1 MRSARGPGGMAGI
14 PGELS
19 LMDKGVKSLRDVSLS
34 SDLHTLNAHC
44 NLIAR
49 IQGLEHLRNLQHL
62 DLSSNQIRRI
72 EGLGSLAKLR
82 TLSLSCNLLTK
93 VEGFRSLHGT
103 RYKISHIDLHSN
115 CVSNINH
122 LVQCTKGLC
131 CLTSL
136 TLERNGKAN
145 PVCHTA
151 GYRETVLQSLPQLTA
166 LDGRN
171 ISGESV
177 DLVEENYS
185 DLRCFEDI
193 LGSLVSSGCPSS
205 QDQNNVPLLLA
216 TPHIDQALAQFRQ
229 RATMPVQGATSSSTE
244 LLSSSE
250 PEKTQLDKLHSE
262 MRIKRIEDQILEI
275 LQKVSDNSRQEAA
288 PSALK
293 AKRDTDPTS
302 ESDNESGKE
311 NSRKVMKGSK
321 IPTYRKTALNTKG
334 HASHLKKKITDREE
348 KKSSLKCPCSS
359 EKDSHFEVVGRKA
372 EILTGR
378 QSNMEKVEECNSNP
392 IEESTYRA
400 LIQELD
406 QEKERRWKAEQ
417 AEKKLLEHVSELQK
431 HAKEEKNIQ
440 SMTMYTTDRLKE
452 LILKERDAKARLQA
466 DVQQLKGETER
477 LTNELNQARNKE
489 AEHQKAMRAL
499 EETLS
504 KMETERLQQ
513 RAVEMKQVQE
523 AELKASANEREVQL
537 LRISVRQQ
545 KEKVKQLHELLVLRE
560 QEQRKELGTRVALNG
575 PEFQDALS
583 KEVAKEEQRHEQHVR
598 ELQEKI
604 NTSNQRYREL
614 EDEFRLALTIETKR
628 FKEVKR
634 DFEKVSANL
643 VEHKQALFELEQREK
658 YMASLI
664 QDLTNLV
671 EEQKAKIAELT
682 KSNEEATTNLKCR
695 TGELETVIE
704 EDKQKAVQV
713 ELLKKENGKLI
724 SQLTAQESVIDGLKM
739 ERKIWGQ
746 ELAEQEKF
754 SKGIKQ
760 RPSVLHFLLSVTY
773 LQIKSLQCFQWA
785 KQSIL
790 WFVKFLPS
798 FPPAQS
804 PDIPHLEIVYKM
816 SCCNVNILF
825 CPGAHLAQDRGKL
838 EAKIE
843 VLTSEIDMLKKQ
855 KEQDSDTIKI
865 KNKIVD
871 DQTETIRRLKEG
883 LQEKDKQIKKH
894 HEENREAQ
902 KLLRVQLDDKAA
914 ECEKLME
921 KIERQNEKKEELK
934 QLLEEKELEL
944 DDIKNAHSALK
955 KRWQGKGE
963 LLSQLEVQVKQMKEN
978 FDFKEKKLIE
988 ERNKSLQTQRIA
1000 VEKLHQ
1006 MDNVFRKQLES
1017 VLAAHQEELLHL
1029 KNEKEKQI
1037 EAANEKVYSVEEEMR
1052 ELLQEMANNKRAM
1065 ENKIR
1070 RLTHALNDI
1079 QQDFED
1085 Y

>member
-1 MRSARGPGGMAGI
+1 RGGRGVGPSCRLTVGS
-14 PGELS
+14 S
-19 LMDKGVKSLRDVSLS
+19 LRSLRDVALS
-34 SDLHTLNAHC
+34 SDLHTLNAHS

-49 IQGLEHLRNLQHL
+49 IQGLDHLRNLQHL

-93 VEGFRSLHGT
+93 VEGLEKLFNLTMLNLSYNRIHDLSGLRSLHGT
-103 RYKISHIDLHSN
+103 RHKISHIDLHSN

-122 LVQCTKGLC
+122 LLQCTKGLR
-131 CLTSL
+131 CLTNL
-136 TLERNGKAN
+136 TLERNGNAN
-145 PVCHTA
+145 PVCHIA

-177 DLVEENYS
+177 DLAEENCS
-185 DLRCFEDI
+185 DLQCLEDI

-205 QDQNNVPLLLA
+205 RDQNNVPLPLA

-229 RATMPVQGATSSSTE
+229 RTRIAVQGATSSSTE
-244 LLSSSE
+244 LVSSSDT
-250 PEKTQLDKLHSE
+250 EKTQFDKIHNE
-262 MRIKRIEDQILEI
+262 IRIKKIEDQILQI
-275 LQKVSDNSRQEAA
+275 LQKVSDSSRQEAA
-288 PSALK
+288 PSAHK

-302 ESDNESGKE
+302 ESENESGKE
-311 NSRKVMKGSK
+311 NNIKVMKGSK
-321 IPTYRKTALNTKG
+321 IPTYRKTALSTKG
-334 HASHLKKKITDREE
+334 HASHLKKKITAREE
-348 KKSSLKCPCSS
+348 KKSSSKCPCSS
-359 EKDSHFEVVGRKA
+359 QKDSHFTVVGRKAEILTGRQSKA

-406 QEKERRWKAEQ
+406 QEKEKRWKAEQ
-417 AEKKLLEHVSELQK
+417 AEKKLLEHVSELQR
-431 HAKEEKNIQ
+431 HAEEEKNIP
-440 SMTMYTTDRLKE
+440 SMAVFTRDRLKE

-466 DVQQLKGETER
+466 DVQQLKGEAER
-477 LTNELNQARNKE
+477 LTNELNQAKNKE
-489 AEHQKAMRAL
+489 AEYQKAIRAL

-504 KMETERLQQ
+504 KMETQRLQQ

-560 QEQRKELGTRVALNG
+560 QDQRKELGTRVALNG

-583 KEVAKEEQRHEQHVR
+583 KEVAKEEQRHEQRVR

-604 NTSNQRYREL
+604 NTSTQKYREL
-614 EDEFRLALTIETKR
+614 EDEFRLALTIEGKR
-628 FKEVKR
+628 FKEVKEG
-634 DFEKVSANL
+634 FEKVSADL

-658 YMASLI
+658 DMASLI

-682 KSNEEATTNLKCR
+682 KSNEEATANLKCR

-704 EDKQKAVQV
+704 EDKKKAVQV
-713 ELLKKENGKLI
+713 ELLTKENGKLV

-746 ELAEQEKF
+746 ELAEQ
-754 SKGIKQ
+754 
-760 RPSVLHFLLSVTY
+760 
-773 LQIKSLQCFQWA
+773 
-785 KQSIL
+785 
-790 WFVKFLPS
+790 
-798 FPPAQS
+798 
-804 PDIPHLEIVYKM
+804 
-816 SCCNVNILF
+816 
-825 CPGAHLAQDRGKL
+825 GAHLAQDRGKL

-843 VLTSEIDMLKKQ
+843 VLTNEIDMLRKQ

-871 DQTETIRRLKEG
+871 DQAETIRRLKEG

-902 KLLRVQLDDKAA
+902 KLLRIQLDEKAA

-921 KIERQNEKKEELK
+921 KLERQNERKEELK
-934 QLLEEKELEL
+934 QLLEEKEAEL

-1000 VEKLHQ
+1000 VEKLHE
-1006 MDNVFRKQLES
+1006 MDNAFRKQLES

-1029 KNEKEKQI
+1029 ENEKEKQI

-1052 ELLQEMANNKRAM
+1052 ELLQEMANNKKAM

-1070 RLTHALNDI
+1070 RLTNALNDI
-1079 QQDFED
+1079 QQDFE
-1085 Y
+1085 

>member
-1 MRSARGPGGMAGI
+1 GMAGI

-49 IQGLEHLRNLQHL
+49 IQGLDHLRNLQHL

-93 VEGFRSLHGT
+93 VEGLEKLFNLTLLNLSYNHIHDLSGFRSLHGT
-103 RYKISHIDLHSN
+103 RHKISHIYLHSN

-122 LVQCTKGLC
+122 LLQCTKGLH
-131 CLTSL
+131 CLTNL
-136 TLERNGKAN
+136 TLERNGKDN

-151 GYRETVLQSLPQLTA
+151 GYREIVLQSLPQLTA

-171 ISGESV
+171 ISGEPV
-177 DLVEENYS
+177 DLAEENCS
-185 DLRCFEDI
+185 DFQCLEDI

-205 QDQNNVPLLLA
+205 RDQNNVPVPLA

-229 RATMPVQGATSSSTE
+229 RTRIPVQGATSSSTE
-244 LLSSSE
+244 LVSSSE
-250 PEKTQLDKLHSE
+250 PEKTQLDKIHSE
-262 MRIKRIEDQILEI
+262 MRIKRIEDQILQI
-275 LQKVSDNSRQEAA
+275 LQKVSDSSRQEAA

-302 ESDNESGKE
+302 ESENESGKE

-321 IPTYRKTALNTKG
+321 IPTYRKTALSTKG
-334 HASHLKKKITDREE
+334 HTSHLKKKITDRAE
-348 KKSSLKCPCSS
+348 KKSSSKCPCSS
-359 EKDSHFEVVGRKA
+359 QKDSHFEVVGRKA

-440 SMTMYTTDRLKE
+440 SMTIYTTDRLKE

-477 LTNELNQARNKE
+477 LTNELNQAKNKE
-489 AEHQKAMRAL
+489 AEYQKAMQAL

-504 KMETERLQQ
+504 KMETQRLQQ

-560 QEQRKELGTRVALNG
+560 QEQRKEFGTRVALNG
-575 PEFQDALS
+575 PEFQEALS
-583 KEVAKEEQRHEQHVR
+583 KEVAKEGQRHEQHVR

-604 NTSNQRYREL
+604 NMSNQKYRGL
-614 EDEFRLALTIETKR
+614 EDEFRLALTIEANR
-628 FKEVKR
+628 FKEVKQG
-634 DFEKVSANL
+634 FEKVSADL
-643 VEHKQALFELEQREK
+643 DEHKQALFELEQREK

-704 EDKQKAVQV
+704 ENKQKAAQV

-746 ELAEQEKF
+746 ELAEQ
-754 SKGIKQ
+754 
-760 RPSVLHFLLSVTY
+760 
-773 LQIKSLQCFQWA
+773 
-785 KQSIL
+785 
-790 WFVKFLPS
+790 
-798 FPPAQS
+798 
-804 PDIPHLEIVYKM
+804 
-816 SCCNVNILF
+816 
-825 CPGAHLAQDRGKL
+825 GAHLAQDRGKL

-843 VLTSEIDMLKKQ
+843 ILTNEIDTLKKQ

-865 KNKIVD
+865 KNKIVE

-894 HEENREAQ
+894 HDENREAQ

-921 KIERQNEKKEELK
+921 KLERQNERKEELK
-934 QLLEEKELEL
+934 QLLEEKEVEL

-1000 VEKLHQ
+1000 VQKLHE
-1006 MDNVFRKQLES
+1006 MDNAFRKQLES

-1052 ELLQEMANNKRAM
+1052 ELLQEMANNKKAM

-1079 QQDFED
+1079 QQD
-1085 Y
+1085 

>member
-1 MRSARGPGGMAGI
+1 MAGI

-19 LMDKGVKSLRDVSLS
+19 LMDKGIKSLRDVSLS

-44 NLIAR
+44 NLIAK
-49 IQGLEHLRNLQHL
+49 IQGLDHLRNLQHL

-82 TLSLSCNLLTK
+82 SLSLSCNLLTK
-93 VEGFRSLHGT
+93 VEGLEKLFNLTLLNLSYNRIDDLSGFQSLHGT
-103 RYKISHIDLHSN
+103 RHKIRHIDLHSN
-115 CVSNINH
+115 CVSDINH
-122 LVQCTKGLC
+122 LVQCTKGLR
-131 CLTSL
+131 CLTNL
-136 TLERNGKAN
+136 TLERNGKVN

-151 GYRETVLQSLPQLTA
+151 GYRETVLQSLPQLTV

-171 ISGESV
+171 ISGELV
-177 DLVEENYS
+177 DLTEENCS
-185 DLRCFEDI
+185 DLQCLEDI

-205 QDQNNVPLLLA
+205 RDQNNVPLPLA

-229 RATMPVQGATSSSTE
+229 RTRMPPVQGATSSSTE
-244 LLSSSE
+244 LVSSSE
-250 PEKTQLDKLHSE
+250 PEKTQLDKIFSE
-262 MRIKRIEDQILEI
+262 MRIKKIEDQILQI
-275 LQKVSDNSRQEAA
+275 LQKVSESSRQEAA

-302 ESDNESGKE
+302 ESENESGKE
-311 NSRKVMKGSK
+311 NNRKVIKGSK
-321 IPTYRKTALNTKG
+321 IPTYHKSALSTKG
-334 HASHLKKKITDREE
+334 HRKKKITDREE
-348 KKSSLKCPCSS
+348 KKSSSKCSCSS
-359 EKDSHFEVVGRKA
+359 EKDFNFKVVGRKA
-372 EILTGR
+372 EILTGKQR
-378 QSNMEKVEECNSNP
+378 NMEKIEECNSNP

-440 SMTMYTTDRLKE
+440 SMAIYNTDRLKE
-452 LILKERDAKARLQA
+452 LILEERAAKARLQA
-466 DVQQLKGETER
+466 YVQQLKGETER
-477 LTNELNQARNKE
+477 LTNELNQAKNKE
-489 AEHQKAMRAL
+489 AEYQKAMQAL

-504 KMETERLQQ
+504 KMETQRLQQ
-513 RAVEMKQVQE
+513 RAAEMKQVQE

-545 KEKVKQLHELLVLRE
+545 KEKVKHLHELLVLRE
-560 QEQRKELGTRVALNG
+560 QEQRKELGTRVTLNG

-604 NTSNQRYREL
+604 NMSNQKYKEL
-614 EDEFRLALTIETKR
+614 ENEFHLALTIEAKR
-628 FKEVKR
+628 FNEVKQG
-634 DFEKVSANL
+634 FEKVSADL
-643 VEHKQALFELEQREK
+643 VEHKQALFELELREK
-658 YMASLI
+658 DMTSLI

-671 EEQKAKIAELT
+671 EEQKTKIAELI
-682 KSNEEATTNLKCR
+682 KSNEEATANLKCR
-695 TGELETVIE
+695 TGELETVVE

-746 ELAEQEKF
+746 ELAEQ
-754 SKGIKQ
+754 
-760 RPSVLHFLLSVTY
+760 
-773 LQIKSLQCFQWA
+773 
-785 KQSIL
+785 
-790 WFVKFLPS
+790 
-798 FPPAQS
+798 
-804 PDIPHLEIVYKM
+804 
-816 SCCNVNILF
+816 
-825 CPGAHLAQDRGKL
+825 GAHLAQDRGKL

-843 VLTSEIDMLKKQ
+843 ALTNEIDTLKKQ
-855 KEQDSDTIKI
+855 KEQDSETIKI

-883 LQEKDKQIKKH
+883 LQEKDKQIKKN

-902 KLLRVQLDDKAA
+902 KLLQVQLDEKAA

-921 KIERQNEKKEELK
+921 KLERQNERKEELK
-934 QLLEEKELEL
+934 QLLEEKEVEL

-988 ERNKSLQTQRIA
+988 ERNKSLQSQRIA
-1000 VEKLHQ
+1000 VEKLHK
-1006 MDNVFRKQLES
+1006 MDNAFRKQLES

-1029 KNEKEKQI
+1029 ENEKEKQI

-1052 ELLQEMANNKRAM
+1052 ELLQEMANNKKAM
-1065 ENKIR
+1065 ESKIR

-1079 QQDFED
+1079 QQGFEG

>member
-1 MRSARGPGGMAGI
+1 RGEGRPRPGA
-14 PGELS
+14 ELTV
-19 LMDKGVKSLRDVSLS
+19 GASLRSLQDVSLS
-34 SDLHTLNAHC
+34 PDLHTLNAHC
-44 NLIAR
+44 NLITR
-49 IQGLEHLRNLQHL
+49 IQGLDHLRNLQHL

-93 VEGFRSLHGT
+93 VEGLEKLFNLTMLNLSYNRIHDLSGFRSLHGT
-103 RYKISHIDLHSN
+103 RHKISHIDLHSN

-122 LVQCTKGLC
+122 LLQCMKGLQ
-131 CLTSL
+131 CLTNL
-136 TLERNGKAN
+136 MLERNGKAN
-145 PVCHTA
+145 PVCHAA
-151 GYRETVLQSLPQLTA
+151 GYRETVLQSLPQLAA

-177 DLVEENYS
+177 DLAEENCS
-185 DLRCFEDI
+185 DLQCLEDI

-205 QDQNNVPLLLA
+205 RDQSNVPLPLA

-229 RATMPVQGATSSSTE
+229 RTRMPVRAATSSSTE
-244 LLSSSE
+244 PVSSSE
-250 PEKTQLDKLHSE
+250 PEKTHLDKIHSE
-262 MRIKRIEDQILEI
+262 MRIKKIEDQILEI
-275 LQKVSDNSRQEAA
+275 LQKVSESSRQEAA
-288 PSALK
+288 PNALK

-311 NSRKVMKGSK
+311 NNRKIMKGSK
-321 IPTYRKTALNTKG
+321 IPTYRKTALSTKG
-334 HASHLKKKITDREE
+334 HASHLKKKITDRKE
-348 KKSSLKCPCSS
+348 KKRSSKCPCSS
-359 EKDSHFEVVGRKA
+359 QQDSHFEVVGRKA

-378 QSNMEKVEECNSNP
+378 QSDMEKVEECNSNP
-392 IEESTYRA
+392 REESTYRA

-431 HAKEEKNIQ
+431 HVKEEKNNQ
-440 SMTMYTTDRLKE
+440 SMAVYTTDRLKE
-452 LILKERDAKARLQA
+452 LVLKERDAKSRLQA

-489 AEHQKAMRAL
+489 AEYQAAMRAL

-504 KMETERLQQ
+504 KMETQRLQQ
-513 RAVEMKQVQE
+513 RTLEMKQVQE

-583 KEVAKEEQRHEQHVR
+583 KELAKEEQRHEQHVR

-604 NTSNQRYREL
+604 NISNQKYTEL
-614 EDEFRLALTIETKR
+614 ENEFRLALTIEAKR
-628 FKEVKR
+628 FKEAKQG
-634 DFEKVSANL
+634 FENVSADL

-658 YMASLI
+658 DMASLI

-682 KSNEEATTNLKCR
+682 KSNEEATANLKWR

-713 ELLKKENGKLI
+713 ELLKKENGNLI

-746 ELAEQEKF
+746 ELAEQ
-754 SKGIKQ
+754 
-760 RPSVLHFLLSVTY
+760 
-773 LQIKSLQCFQWA
+773 
-785 KQSIL
+785 
-790 WFVKFLPS
+790 
-798 FPPAQS
+798 
-804 PDIPHLEIVYKM
+804 
-816 SCCNVNILF
+816 
-825 CPGAHLAQDRGKL
+825 GAHLAQDRGKL

-843 VLTSEIDMLKKQ
+843 VLTNEIDMLKKQ

-902 KLLRVQLDDKAA
+902 KLLQVQLDEKAA

-921 KIERQNEKKEELK
+921 KLERQIERKEELK
-934 QLLEEKELEL
+934 QLLEEKEVEL

-988 ERNKSLQTQRIA
+988 ERNKSLETQRIA
-1000 VEKLHQ
+1000 MEKLHK
-1006 MDNVFRKQLES
+1006 MDNAFRKQLES

-1029 KNEKEKQI
+1029 ENEKERQI

-1052 ELLQEMANNKRAM
+1052 ELLQEMASSKKAM

-1079 QQDFED
+1079 QQDFE
-1085 Y
+1085 

>member
-1 MRSARGPGGMAGI
+1 EAAASGRAVRLTAGA
-14 PGELS
+14 
-19 LMDKGVKSLRDVSLS
+19 SLRSLLDVSLS

-49 IQGLEHLRNLQHL
+49 IQGLDHLRNLQHL

-72 EGLGSLAKLR
+72 EGLSSLASLR

-93 VEGFRSLHGT
+93 VEGLEKLFNLTVLNLSYNRIHDLSGFQSLHGT
-103 RYKISHIDLHSN
+103 KHKISHIDIHGN
-115 CVSNINH
+115 CVSNIQH
-122 LVQCTKGLC
+122 LLQCTKGLH
-131 CLTSL
+131 CLTNL
-136 TLERNGKAN
+136 TLEKNRKAN
-145 PVCHTA
+145 PVCRTA

-166 LDGRN
+166 LDGKN
-171 ISGESV
+171 ISGEPV
-177 DLVEENYS
+177 DLAEENCP
-185 DLRCFEDI
+185 DLQCLEDV

-205 QDQNNVPLLLA
+205 RDQNNVPLALA

-229 RATMPVQGATSSSTE
+229 RTRILVQGATSSSTE
-244 LLSSSE
+244 LVSSSD
-250 PEKTQLDKLHSE
+250 PEKMKLDKIYSE
-262 MRIKRIEDQILEI
+262 IRIKKIEDQISQI
-275 LQKVSDNSRQEAA
+275 LQKVSDSSRQEAA
-288 PSALK
+288 PSAHK

-302 ESDNESGKE
+302 ESENESGKE
-311 NSRKVMKGSK
+311 NNRKVMKGSK
-321 IPTYRKTALNTKG
+321 IPSYRRATLSTKCR
-334 HASHLKKKITDREE
+334 ASHLKKKITDRLE
-348 KKSSLKCPCSS
+348 KKSSSKCPHSS
-359 EKDSHFEVVGRKA
+359 EKDSHFELVGRKA
-372 EILTGR
+372 EILNGR
-378 QSNMEKVEECNSNP
+378 QSNMEKVEECDSNP
-392 IEESTYRA
+392 TEESTFRA

-440 SMTMYTTDRLKE
+440 SMAVYTRDRLQE

-489 AEHQKAMRAL
+489 AEHQKAMQAL

-504 KMETERLQQ
+504 KMETQRLQQ
-513 RAVEMKQVQE
+513 RAIEMKQMKE

-545 KEKVKQLHELLVLRE
+545 KEKVKQLHELLVIRE
-560 QEQRKELGTRVALNG
+560 QEQRKELENRVALNG

-598 ELQEKI
+598 EFQEKI
-604 NTSNQRYREL
+604 NMSKQKYREL
-614 EDEFRLALTIETKR
+614 EDEFRLALTIEAKR
-628 FKEVKR
+628 FKEVKQG
-634 DFEKVSANL
+634 FEKVSADL

-658 YMASLI
+658 HMGSLI
-664 QDLTNLV
+664 QELTDIV

-682 KSNEEATTNLKCR
+682 KSNEEATANLKCR

-746 ELAEQEKF
+746 ELAEQ
-754 SKGIKQ
+754 
-760 RPSVLHFLLSVTY
+760 
-773 LQIKSLQCFQWA
+773 
-785 KQSIL
+785 
-790 WFVKFLPS
+790 
-798 FPPAQS
+798 
-804 PDIPHLEIVYKM
+804 
-816 SCCNVNILF
+816 
-825 CPGAHLAQDRGKL
+825 GAHLAQDRGKM

-843 VLTSEIDMLKKQ
+843 VLTNEIDMLKKQ
-855 KEQDSDTIKI
+855 KEEDSDTIRI

-883 LQEKDKQIKKH
+883 LQEKDKQIRKQ

-902 KLLRVQLDDKAA
+902 KLLQLQLDEKAA

-921 KIERQNEKKEELK
+921 KLERQNSRKEELK
-934 QLLEEKELEL
+934 QLLEEKEVEL

-963 LLSQLEVQVKQMKEN
+963 LLSHLEVQVKQMKEN

-1000 VEKLHQ
+1000 VEKLHE
-1006 MDNVFRKQLES
+1006 MDNAFRKQLES
-1017 VLAAHQEELLHL
+1017 VLAAHQEELLQL
-1029 KNEKEKQI
+1029 ANEKEKQI
-1037 EAANEKVYSVEEEMR
+1037 EAANEKVSCVEEEMR
-1052 ELLQEMANNKRAM
+1052 ELLQEMANSKKAM

-1079 QQDFED
+1079 QQDFE
-1085 Y
+1085 

>member
-1 MRSARGPGGMAGI
+1 GMAGI

-19 LMDKGVKSLRDVSLS
+19 LMDKGIKSLRDVSLS

-44 NLIAR
+44 NLIAK
-49 IQGLEHLRNLQHL
+49 IQGLDHLRNLQHL

-82 TLSLSCNLLTK
+82 SLNLSCNLLTK
-93 VEGFRSLHGT
+93 VEGLEKLFNLTLLNLSYNRIDDLSGFQSLHGT
-103 RYKISHIDLHSN
+103 RHKIRHIDLHSN
-115 CVSNINH
+115 CVSDINH
-122 LVQCTKGLC
+122 LLQCTKGLR
-131 CLTSL
+131 CLTNL

-151 GYRETVLQSLPQLTA
+151 GYRETVLQSLPQLVV

-171 ISGESV
+171 ISGELV
-177 DLVEENYS
+177 DLTEENWS
-185 DLRCFEDI
+185 DLQYLEDI

-205 QDQNNVPLLLA
+205 RDQNNVPLLLA

-229 RATMPVQGATSSSTE
+229 RTRVPVQGATSSSTE
-244 LLSSSE
+244 LVSSSE
-250 PEKTQLDKLHSE
+250 PEKTQLDKILSE
-262 MRIKRIEDQILEI
+262 MRIKKIEDQILQI
-275 LQKVSDNSRQEAA
+275 LQKVSESSRQEAA

-302 ESDNESGKE
+302 ESENESGKE
-311 NSRKVMKGSK
+311 NNRKVIKGSK
-321 IPTYRKTALNTKG
+321 IPTYRKTALSTKG

-348 KKSSLKCPCSS
+348 KKSSLRCTCSS
-359 EKDSHFEVVGRKA
+359 EKDSHFKVVGRKA

-378 QSNMEKVEECNSNP
+378 QSNIEKVEECNSNL

-440 SMTMYTTDRLKE
+440 SMAIYNTDRLKE
-452 LILKERDAKARLQA
+452 LILEERAAKARLQA
-466 DVQQLKGETER
+466 YVQQLKGKTER
-477 LTNELNQARNKE
+477 LTNELNQAKNKE
-489 AEHQKAMRAL
+489 AEYQKAIQAL

-504 KMETERLQQ
+504 KMETQRLQQ
-513 RAVEMKQVQE
+513 RAAEMKQVQE

-537 LRISVRQQ
+537 LRISIRQQ
-545 KEKVKQLHELLVLRE
+545 KEKIKHLHELLVLRE

-583 KEVAKEEQRHEQHVR
+583 KEVAEKEKRHEQHVR
-598 ELQEKI
+598 ELQEKM
-604 NTSNQRYREL
+604 NMSYQKYREL
-614 EDEFRLALTIETKR
+614 EDEFRLALTVEAKR
-628 FKEVKR
+628 FKEVKQG
-634 DFEKVSANL
+634 FEKVSADL
-643 VEHKQALFELEQREK
+643 VEHKQALLELELREK
-658 YMASLI
+658 DMTSLI

-682 KSNEEATTNLKCR
+682 KSNEEVTANLKCR
-695 TGELETVIE
+695 TGELETVVE

-746 ELAEQEKF
+746 ELAEQ
-754 SKGIKQ
+754 
-760 RPSVLHFLLSVTY
+760 
-773 LQIKSLQCFQWA
+773 
-785 KQSIL
+785 
-790 WFVKFLPS
+790 
-798 FPPAQS
+798 
-804 PDIPHLEIVYKM
+804 
-816 SCCNVNILF
+816 
-825 CPGAHLAQDRGKL
+825 GAHLAQDRGKL

-843 VLTSEIDMLKKQ
+843 ALTNEIDTLKKQ

-883 LQEKDKQIKKH
+883 LQEKDKQIKKN

-902 KLLRVQLDDKAA
+902 KLLQVQLDEKAA

-921 KIERQNEKKEELK
+921 KLERQNERKEELK
-934 QLLEEKELEL
+934 QLLEEKEVEL

-988 ERNKSLQTQRIA
+988 ERNKSLQSQRIA
-1000 VEKLHQ
+1000 VEKLHK
-1006 MDNVFRKQLES
+1006 MDNAFRKQLES

-1029 KNEKEKQI
+1029 ENEKEKQI

-1052 ELLQEMANNKRAM
+1052 ELLQEMANNKKSM
-1065 ENKIR
+1065 ESKIR
-1070 RLTHALNDI
+1070 RLTHAMYDI
-1079 QQDFED
+1079 QQ
-1085 Y
+1085 

>member
-1 MRSARGPGGMAGI
+1 GMAGI

-49 IQGLEHLRNLQHL
+49 IQGLDHLRNLQHL

-93 VEGFRSLHGT
+93 VEGLEKLFNLTMLNLSYNHIHDLSGFRSLHGT
-103 RYKISHIDLHSN
+103 RHKISHIDLHSN
-115 CVSNINH
+115 CISNINH
-122 LVQCTKGLC
+122 LLQCMKGLC
-131 CLTSL
+131 CLTNL

-171 ISGESV
+171 ISGELV
-177 DLVEENYS
+177 DLAEENYS
-185 DLRCFEDI
+185 DLQCLEDV
-193 LGSLVSSGCPSS
+193 LSSLVSPGCPSS

-229 RATMPVQGATSSSTE
+229 RTRIPVQGTTSSSTE
-244 LLSSSE
+244 LVSSSD
-250 PEKTQLDKLHSE
+250 PENTQLDKIYSE
-262 MRIKRIEDQILEI
+262 MRIKRIEDQILQI
-275 LQKVSDNSRQEAA
+275 LQKVSDSSRQEDA
-288 PSALK
+288 PNALK

-302 ESDNESGKE
+302 ESENESGKE
-311 NSRKVMKGSK
+311 NNRKVMKGSK
-321 IPTYRKTALNTKG
+321 IPTYRKTPSSTKG
-334 HASHLKKKITDREE
+334 HASHLKKKKTNGEE
-348 KKSSLKCPCSS
+348 KKSSSKCPCSS
-359 EKDSHFEVVGRKA
+359 QKDSRFKVVGRKA
-372 EILTGR
+372 AILTGR

-392 IEESTYRA
+392 IEESTYQA

-431 HAKEEKNIQ
+431 HAKEEKSVQ
-440 SMTMYTTDRLKE
+440 SMAIYNTDRLKE

-489 AEHQKAMRAL
+489 AEYKKAMQAL

-504 KMETERLQQ
+504 KMETQRLQQ
-513 RAVEMKQVQE
+513 RAIEMKQVQE

-545 KEKVKQLHELLVLRE
+545 KEKVKQLHELLVLRD

-583 KEVAKEEQRHEQHVR
+583 KEMAKEEQRHAQHVR

-604 NTSNQRYREL
+604 NLSNQKYRDL
-614 EDEFRLALTIETKR
+614 EDEFRLALTIEANR
-628 FKEVKR
+628 FKEVKLG
-634 DFEKVSANL
+634 FEKVSADL

-658 YMASLI
+658 EMASLI
-664 QDLTNLV
+664 KDLTNLV

-682 KSNEEATTNLKCR
+682 KSNEEATANLKCR
-695 TGELETVIE
+695 TGELESVIE
-704 EDKQKAVQV
+704 EEKQKAVQV
-713 ELLKKENGKLI
+713 ELLKKEKGKLI

-746 ELAEQEKF
+746 ELAEQ
-754 SKGIKQ
+754 
-760 RPSVLHFLLSVTY
+760 
-773 LQIKSLQCFQWA
+773 
-785 KQSIL
+785 
-790 WFVKFLPS
+790 
-798 FPPAQS
+798 
-804 PDIPHLEIVYKM
+804 
-816 SCCNVNILF
+816 
-825 CPGAHLAQDRGKL
+825 GAHLAQDRGKL

-843 VLTSEIDMLKKQ
+843 VLTNEIDMLKKQ

-883 LQEKDKQIKKH
+883 LQERDKQIKKH

-902 KLLRVQLDDKAA
+902 KLLREQLDEKAA

-921 KIERQNEKKEELK
+921 KLENQNERKKELK
-934 QLLEEKELEL
+934 QLLEEKEVEL

-955 KRWQGKGE
+955 KRWKGKGE
-963 LLSQLEVQVKQMKEN
+963 LLSHLEVQVKQMKEN

-988 ERNKSLQTQRIA
+988 ERNKSLQNQRIA
-1000 VEKLHQ
+1000 VEKLHK
-1006 MDNVFRKQLES
+1006 MDNAFRKQLES
-1017 VLAAHQEELLHL
+1017 VLAAHQEELLRL
-1029 KNEKEKQI
+1029 ENEKEKQI

-1052 ELLQEMANNKRAM
+1052 ELLQEMANNKKAM

-1079 QQDFED
+1079 QQD
-1085 Y
+1085 

>member
-1 MRSARGPGGMAGI
+1 MRSARRPGGVAGI

-19 LMDKGVKSLRDVSLS
+19 LMDKGVKSLKDVSLS

-44 NLIAR
+44 NLITR
-49 IQGLEHLRNLQHL
+49 IQGLDHLRNLQHL

-72 EGLGSLAKLR
+72 EGLDSLAKLR

-93 VEGFRSLHGT
+93 VEGLEKLFNLCMLNLSYNRIHDLSGFRSLHGT
-103 RYKISHIDLHSN
+103 RHKISHIDLHSN

-122 LVQCTKGLC
+122 LLQCTKGLR
-131 CLTSL
+131 CLTNL

-145 PVCHTA
+145 PVCHVA

-171 ISGESV
+171 LSGESV
-177 DLVEENYS
+177 DLAEENWS
-185 DLRCFEDI
+185 DLQCLEDI
-193 LGSLVSSGCPSS
+193 LSSFVSSGRPSTR
-205 QDQNNVPLLLA
+205 DQNNVPLPLA

-229 RATMPVQGATSSSTE
+229 RTRIPVQGATSSSTE
-244 LLSSSE
+244 LVSSSE
-250 PEKTQLDKLHSE
+250 PEKDQLDKIHSE
-262 MRIKRIEDQILEI
+262 MRIKKIEEQILQILE
-275 LQKVSDNSRQEAA
+275 KVSDSSRQEAA

-302 ESDNESGKE
+302 ESENESGKE
-311 NSRKVMKGSK
+311 NNRKVMKGSK
-321 IPTYRKTALNTKG
+321 IPTYHKTALSTKG
-334 HASHLKKKITDREE
+334 HASHLKKKITVREE
-348 KKSSLKCPCSS
+348 KKSSSKCPCSS
-359 EKDSHFEVVGRKA
+359 QNDSHFKVVGRKA

-378 QSNMEKVEECNSNP
+378 QSNMEKVEECNSNH

-417 AEKKLLEHVSELQK
+417 AEKKLLAHISELQE

-440 SMTMYTTDRLKE
+440 SMAVFTRDRLKE
-452 LILKERDAKARLQA
+452 LILEERDAKARLQA

-477 LTNELNQARNKE
+477 LTNELNQAKNKE
-489 AEHQKAMRAL
+489 AEYQRAMHAL

-504 KMETERLQQ
+504 KMETQRLQQ
-513 RAVEMKQVQE
+513 RAAEMKQVQE

-545 KEKVKQLHELLVLRE
+545 KEKVKQ
-560 QEQRKELGTRVALNG
+560 G
-575 PEFQDALS
+575 
-583 KEVAKEEQRHEQHVR
+583 
-598 ELQEKI
+598 
-604 NTSNQRYREL
+604 
-614 EDEFRLALTIETKR
+614 
-628 FKEVKR
+628 
-634 DFEKVSANL
+634 FEKASADL
-643 VEHKQALFELEQREK
+643 AEHKQDLFELEQREK
-658 YMASLI
+658 EMASLI

-682 KSNEEATTNLKCR
+682 KSNEEATANLKCR

-713 ELLKKENGKLI
+713 ELLKKENVKLI

-746 ELAEQEKF
+746 ELAEQ
-754 SKGIKQ
+754 
-760 RPSVLHFLLSVTY
+760 
-773 LQIKSLQCFQWA
+773 
-785 KQSIL
+785 
-790 WFVKFLPS
+790 
-798 FPPAQS
+798 
-804 PDIPHLEIVYKM
+804 
-816 SCCNVNILF
+816 
-825 CPGAHLAQDRGKL
+825 GAHLAQDRGKL

-843 VLTSEIDMLKKQ
+843 VLTNEIVTLKKQ

-894 HEENREAQ
+894 HEENREAL
-902 KLLRVQLDDKAA
+902 KLLQIQLDEKVA
-914 ECEKLME
+914 ECEKLM
-921 KIERQNEKKEELK
+921 KNLERQNERKEELK
-934 QLLEEKELEL
+934 QLLEEKEVEL

-955 KRWQGKGE
+955 KRWQGKAE

-1000 VEKLHQ
+1000 VEKLHK
-1006 MDNVFRKQLES
+1006 MDNAFRKQLES

-1029 KNEKEKQI
+1029 ENEKEKQI

-1052 ELLQEMANNKRAM
+1052 ELLQEMASNKKAM

-1079 QQDFED
+1079 QQDFEE

>member
-1 MRSARGPGGMAGI
+1 MAGI

-19 LMDKGVKSLRDVSLS
+19 LMDRGVKSLRDVSLS
-34 SDLHTLNAHC
+34 SELHTLNAHC
-44 NLIAR
+44 NLIAT
-49 IQGLEHLRNLQHL
+49 IQGLDHLRKLQHL
-62 DLSSNQIRRI
+62 DLSSNRIRRM
-72 EGLGSLAKLR
+72 EGLDSLAELR

-93 VEGFRSLHGT
+93 VEGLEKLFNLTTLNLSYNRIHDLSGFRPLHGT
-103 RYKISHIDLHSN
+103 RHKISHIYLHSN

-122 LVQCTKGLC
+122 LLQCMKGLH
-131 CLTSL
+131 CLTNL
-136 TLERNGKAN
+136 TLDRNGKAN

-177 DLVEENYS
+177 DLAEENGS
-185 DLRCFEDI
+185 DFQCLEDI
-193 LGSLVSSGCPSS
+193 LGSLVSSGCPPS
-205 QDQNNVPLLLA
+205 QDQNNVPLPLA

-229 RATMPVQGATSSSTE
+229 RTKTLVQGATSSSTE
-244 LLSSSE
+244 LVSSSD
-250 PEKTQLDKLHSE
+250 PEKTQLDKIYSE
-262 MRIKRIEDQILEI
+262 MRIKRIEDQILQI
-275 LQKVSDNSRQEAA
+275 LQKVSDNLRQEAA

-302 ESDNESGKE
+302 ESETESGKE

-321 IPTYRKTALNTKG
+321 IPTYRKTALSTKG
-334 HASHLKKKITDREE
+334 HASHLKKKITDRYP
-348 KKSSLKCPCSS
+348 S
-359 EKDSHFEVVGRKA
+359 VYY
-372 EILTGR
+372 IN
-378 QSNMEKVEECNSNP
+378 NMEKVEECNSDP
-392 IEESTYRA
+392 IEESTYRV
-400 LIQELD
+400 ELD

-431 HAKEEKNIQ
+431 HAKEEKNTQ
-440 SMTMYTTDRLKE
+440 SMTIYTTDRLKE
-452 LILKERDAKARLQA
+452 LILKERDAKVRLQA

-489 AEHQKAMRAL
+489 AEYQKAMQAL

-504 KMETERLQQ
+504 KMETQRLQQ
-513 RAVEMKQVQE
+513 RVVQE

-560 QEQRKELGTRVALNG
+560 QEQRKEFGTRVALNG
-575 PEFQDALS
+575 PEFQEALS
-583 KEVAKEEQRHEQHVR
+583 KEVAKEGQRHEQHVR

-604 NTSNQRYREL
+604 NMSNQKYREL
-614 EDEFRLALTIETKR
+614 EDEFRLALTIEGKR
-628 FKEVKR
+628 FEEVKQG
-634 DFEKVSANL
+634 FEKVSADL
-643 VEHKQALFELEQREK
+643 VEHKQALFELEQKEK

-671 EEQKAKIAELT
+671 EEQKVKIAELT
-682 KSNEEATTNLKCR
+682 KSNEEATTNLKVFCR

-713 ELLKKENGKLI
+713 ELLKKENRKLI

-746 ELAEQEKF
+746 ELAEQ
-754 SKGIKQ
+754 
-760 RPSVLHFLLSVTY
+760 
-773 LQIKSLQCFQWA
+773 
-785 KQSIL
+785 
-790 WFVKFLPS
+790 
-798 FPPAQS
+798 
-804 PDIPHLEIVYKM
+804 
-816 SCCNVNILF
+816 
-825 CPGAHLAQDRGKL
+825 GAHLAQDRGKL

-843 VLTSEIDMLKKQ
+843 VLTNEIDTLKKQ

-902 KLLRVQLDDKAA
+902 KLLRAQLDDKAA
-914 ECEKLME
+914 ECAKLME
-921 KIERQNEKKEELK
+921 KLERQNERKEKLE
-934 QLLEEKELEL
+934 QLLEEKEVEL
-944 DDIKNAHSALK
+944 DDIRNAHSALK

-978 FDFKEKKLIE
+978 FDLKEKKLIE

-1000 VEKLHQ
+1000 VQKLHE
-1006 MDNVFRKQLES
+1006 MDSAFRKQLES
-1017 VLAAHQEELLHL
+1017 VLAAHEEEILHL

-1037 EAANEKVYSVEEEMR
+1037 EAANEKG
-1052 ELLQEMANNKRAM
+1052 NN
-1065 ENKIR
+1065 
-1070 RLTHALNDI
+1070 
-1079 QQDFED
+1079 D
-1085 Y
+1085 YAR

>member
-1 MRSARGPGGMAGI
+1 
-14 PGELS
+14 ELS

-34 SDLHTLNAHC
+34 SDLHTLNAHS

-49 IQGLEHLRNLQHL
+49 IQGLDHLQNLQHL

-72 EGLGSLAKLR
+72 EGLSSLAKLR

-93 VEGFRSLHGT
+93 VEGLEKLFNLTMLNLSYNRIHDLSGFRSLHGP
-103 RYKISHIDLHSN
+103 RYKISHTELHSN

-122 LVQCTKGLC
+122 LLQCMKGLC
-131 CLTSL
+131 CLTDL

-145 PVCHTA
+145 PVCHIA

-177 DLVEENYS
+177 VLAEENRS
-185 DLRCFEDI
+185 DLQSLENV
-193 LGSLVSSGCPSS
+193 LGSLISSGCPSS
-205 QDQNNVPLLLA
+205 HDQNNVPLPLA

-229 RATMPVQGATSSSTE
+229 RTRIPVQGATSSSTE
-244 LLSSSE
+244 LVSSSE
-250 PEKTQLDKLHSE
+250 PEKIIDKIHSE
-262 MRIKRIEDQILEI
+262 IRIEKIEDQILQI
-275 LQKVSDNSRQEAA
+275 LQKVSDSLRQEA
-288 PSALK
+288 PSVLT

-302 ESDNESGKE
+302 ESENESGKE
-311 NSRKVMKGSK
+311 NNRKFMKGSK
-321 IPTYRKTALNTKG
+321 IPTYRKTALSTKG
-334 HASHLKKKITDREE
+334 HASHLKKKIPDRGE
-348 KKSSLKCPCSS
+348 KKGSSKCPCSS
-359 EKDSHFEVVGRKA
+359 QKDSHFEVVGRKA

-378 QSNMEKVEECNSNP
+378 QSSIEKVEEYNSNP
-392 IEESTYRA
+392 MEESTYQA

-417 AEKKLLEHVSELQK
+417 AEKKLLEYVSELQK

-440 SMTMYTTDRLKE
+440 SMAVYTRDRLKE
-452 LILKERDAKARLQA
+452 LILKEKDAKARLQA

-489 AEHQKAMRAL
+489 AEYQKAVQTL

-504 KMETERLQQ
+504 KMEIQRLQQ

-560 QEQRKELGTRVALNG
+560 QDQRKELGTRVALNG
-575 PEFQDALS
+575 PEFQDALL
-583 KEVAKEEQRHEQHVR
+583 KEVAKEQQRHEQHVR

-604 NTSNQRYREL
+604 NMSNQKYREL
-614 EDEFRLALTIETKR
+614 EDEFRLALTIEAKR
-628 FKEVKR
+628 FKEVKQG
-634 DFEKVSANL
+634 FEKVSADL

-658 YMASLI
+658 DMACLI

-682 KSNEEATTNLKCR
+682 KSNEEATANLKCR
-695 TGELETVIE
+695 TGELATVIE
-704 EDKQKAVQV
+704 EDKQKAVEV
-713 ELLKKENGKLI
+713 ERLKKENGKLI

-746 ELAEQEKF
+746 ELAEQ
-754 SKGIKQ
+754 
-760 RPSVLHFLLSVTY
+760 
-773 LQIKSLQCFQWA
+773 
-785 KQSIL
+785 
-790 WFVKFLPS
+790 
-798 FPPAQS
+798 
-804 PDIPHLEIVYKM
+804 
-816 SCCNVNILF
+816 
-825 CPGAHLAQDRGKL
+825 GAHLAQDRGKL

-843 VLTSEIDMLKKQ
+843 VLTNEIDTLKKQ

-894 HEENREAQ
+894 HEENREAE
-902 KLLRVQLDDKAA
+902 KLLRVQLDEKAA

-921 KIERQNEKKEELK
+921 KLERLNGRKEELK
-934 QLLEEKELEL
+934 QLLEEKEVEL

-1000 VEKLHQ
+1000 VEKLHK
-1006 MDNVFRKQLES
+1006 MDHAFRKQLES

-1029 KNEKEKQI
+1029 ENEKEKQI

-1052 ELLQEMANNKRAM
+1052 ELLQEMANNKKAM

-1079 QQDFED
+1079 QQD
-1085 Y
+1085 

>member
-1 MRSARGPGGMAGI
+1 LRS
-14 PGELS
+14 L
-19 LMDKGVKSLRDVSLS
+19 LDVSLS
-34 SDLHTLNAHC
+34 PELHTLNAHC

-49 IQGLEHLRNLQHL
+49 IQGLDHLRNLQHL

-72 EGLGSLAKLR
+72 EGLSSLANLR

-93 VEGFRSLHGT
+93 VEGLEKLFNLTMLNLSYNRIHDLSGFQFLHGT
-103 RYKISHIDLHSN
+103 RHKISHIDLHSN
-115 CVSNINH
+115 CVSDIHH
-122 LVQCTKGLC
+122 LLQCTKGLH
-131 CLTSL
+131 CLMNL
-136 TLERNGKAN
+136 TLEKNGKAN
-145 PVCHTA
+145 PVCRTA

-166 LDGRN
+166 LDGKN
-171 ISGESV
+171 ISGQPV
-177 DLVEENYS
+177 DMAEENCP
-185 DLRCFEDI
+185 DLQCLEDV
-193 LGSLVSSGCPSS
+193 LGSLVSSECPSS
-205 QDQNNVPLLLA
+205 RDQNNVPITLA

-229 RATMPVQGATSSSTE
+229 RKRILVQGATSSSTE
-244 LLSSSE
+244 LVSSSD
-250 PEKTQLDKLHSE
+250 PEKMKLDIDKIHSE
-262 MRIKRIEDQILEI
+262 MRIKKIEDQISQI
-275 LQKVSDNSRQEAA
+275 LQKVSDSSRQEAA
-288 PSALK
+288 PSVLK

-302 ESDNESGKE
+302 ESETESGKE
-311 NSRKVMKGSK
+311 NKRKVMKGSK
-321 IPTYRKTALNTKG
+321 FPSYHRTTLSTKCRT
-334 HASHLKKKITDREE
+334 SHLKKKITDREE
-348 KKSSLKCPCSS
+348 KKSSSKCPHSTL
-359 EKDSHFEVVGRKA
+359 DSHFEVVGRKA

-378 QSNMEKVEECNSNP
+378 QSNMEKVEECHSNP
-392 IEESTYRA
+392 TEESTFRA

-440 SMTMYTTDRLKE
+440 SMAVYTRDRLQE
-452 LILKERDAKARLQA
+452 LILKEREAKARLQA

-489 AEHQKAMRAL
+489 AERQKAMQAL

-504 KMETERLQQ
+504 KMETQRLQQ
-513 RAVEMKQVQE
+513 RAIEMKQLKE

-545 KEKVKQLHELLVLRE
+545 KEKVKQLHELLVIRE
-560 QEQRKELGTRVALNG
+560 QEQRKELENRVALNG

-598 ELQEKI
+598 EFQEKI
-604 NTSNQRYREL
+604 NMSKQKYREL
-614 EDEFRLALTIETKR
+614 EDEFRLALTIEAKR
-628 FKEVKR
+628 FKEVKQG
-634 DFEKVSANL
+634 FEKVSADL
-643 VEHKQALFELEQREK
+643 VEHKRALFELEQREK
-658 YMASLI
+658 DMASLI
-664 QDLTNLV
+664 QELTNIV

-682 KSNEEATTNLKCR
+682 KSNEEATANLKCR

-746 ELAEQEKF
+746 ELAEQ
-754 SKGIKQ
+754 
-760 RPSVLHFLLSVTY
+760 
-773 LQIKSLQCFQWA
+773 
-785 KQSIL
+785 
-790 WFVKFLPS
+790 
-798 FPPAQS
+798 
-804 PDIPHLEIVYKM
+804 
-816 SCCNVNILF
+816 
-825 CPGAHLAQDRGKL
+825 GAHLAQDRGKL

-843 VLTSEIDMLKKQ
+843 VLTNEIDTLKKQ
-855 KEQDSDTIKI
+855 KEQDSDTIRI

-883 LQEKDKQIKKH
+883 LQEKDKQIRKQ

-902 KLLRVQLDDKAA
+902 KLLQVQLNEKAA

-921 KIERQNEKKEELK
+921 KLERQNARKEELK
-934 QLLEEKELEL
+934 QLLEEKEVEL

-1000 VEKLHQ
+1000 VEKLHE
-1006 MDNVFRKQLES
+1006 MDNAFRKQLES
-1017 VLAAHQEELLHL
+1017 VLAAHQEELLQL
-1029 KNEKEKQI
+1029 ANEKEKQI
-1037 EAANEKVYSVEEEMR
+1037 EAANEKVYCVEEEMR
-1052 ELLQEMANNKRAM
+1052 ELLQEMANNKKAM

-1079 QQDFED
+1079 QQDFE
-1085 Y
+1085 

>member
-1 MRSARGPGGMAGI
+1 
-14 PGELS
+14 ELS

-44 NLIAR
+44 NRIAR
-49 IQGLEHLRNLQHL
+49 IQGLDHLRNLQHL

-93 VEGFRSLHGT
+93 VEGLEKLFNLTMLNLSYNRIHDLSGFRSLHGT
-103 RYKISHIDLHSN
+103 RHKISHIDLHSN
-115 CVSNINH
+115 CISNISH
-122 LVQCTKGLC
+122 LLQCTKGLH
-131 CLTSL
+131 CLTNL

-145 PVCHTA
+145 PVCHIA

-171 ISGESV
+171 ISGEPV
-177 DLVEENYS
+177 DLAEENCS
-185 DLRCFEDI
+185 DLQCLEDI

-229 RATMPVQGATSSSTE
+229 RSRIPVQGATSSSTE
-244 LLSSSE
+244 LVSSSE
-250 PEKTQLDKLHSE
+250 PEKTQVDKIHSE
-262 MRIKRIEDQILEI
+262 MRIKKIEDQILEI

-302 ESDNESGKE
+302 ESENESGKE
-311 NSRKVMKGSK
+311 NNRKVMKRSK
-321 IPTYRKTALNTKG
+321 IPTYHKTALSTKS

-348 KKSSLKCPCSS
+348 KKSSSKCPCSS
-359 EKDSHFEVVGRKA
+359 ENDTHFKVVGRKV
-372 EILTGR
+372 EILSGR
-378 QSNMEKVEECNSNP
+378 QSNMEKLEECNSNP

-440 SMTMYTTDRLKE
+440 SMALFTRDRLKE

-489 AEHQKAMRAL
+489 AEYQKAMQAL

-504 KMETERLQQ
+504 KMETQRLQQ
-513 RAVEMKQVQE
+513 RAAEMKQVQE

-537 LRISVRQQ
+537 LRISIRQQ

-560 QEQRKELGTRVALNG
+560 QEQRRELGTRVALNG

-583 KEVAKEEQRHEQHVR
+583 KEVAKEEQRHEQCVR

-604 NTSNQRYREL
+604 NMSNQKYREL
-614 EDEFRLALTIETKR
+614 EDEFRLALTIEAKR
-628 FKEVKR
+628 FKEVEQG
-634 DFEKVSANL
+634 FEKASADL

-658 YMASLI
+658 DMASLI

-671 EEQKAKIAELT
+671 EEQKTKISELT
-682 KSNEEATTNLKCR
+682 KSNEEATANLKCR
-695 TGELETVIE
+695 TGKLETVIE

-713 ELLKKENGKLI
+713 ELLKKENVKLI

-746 ELAEQEKF
+746 ELAEQ
-754 SKGIKQ
+754 
-760 RPSVLHFLLSVTY
+760 
-773 LQIKSLQCFQWA
+773 
-785 KQSIL
+785 
-790 WFVKFLPS
+790 
-798 FPPAQS
+798 
-804 PDIPHLEIVYKM
+804 
-816 SCCNVNILF
+816 
-825 CPGAHLAQDRGKL
+825 GAHLAQDRGKL

-843 VLTSEIDMLKKQ
+843 VLTNEIDMLKKQ

-894 HEENREAQ
+894 YEENREAQ
-902 KLLRVQLDDKAA
+902 KLLQIQLDEKAA
-914 ECEKLME
+914 ECEKLMK
-921 KIERQNEKKEELK
+921 KIERQNERKEELK
-934 QLLEEKELEL
+934 QLLEEKEVEL

-1000 VEKLHQ
+1000 VEKLHK
-1006 MDNVFRKQLES
+1006 MDNAFRKKLES

-1029 KNEKEKQI
+1029 ENEKDKQI

-1052 ELLQEMANNKRAM
+1052 ELLQEMANNKKAM

-1070 RLTHALNDI
+1070 RLTDALNDI
-1079 QQDFED
+1079 QQD
-1085 Y
+1085 

>member
-1 MRSARGPGGMAGI
+1 GMAGI

-49 IQGLEHLRNLQHL
+49 IQGLDHLRNLQHL

-93 VEGFRSLHGT
+93 VEGLEKLFNLTVLNLSYNHIHDLSGFRSLHGT
-103 RYKISHIDLHSN
+103 RHKISHIDLHSN
-115 CVSNINH
+115 CVSNMNH
-122 LVQCTKGLC
+122 LLQCTKGLC
-131 CLTSL
+131 CLTNL
-136 TLERNGKAN
+136 TLERNGKTN
-145 PVCHTA
+145 PVCHVA
-151 GYRETVLQSLPQLTA
+151 GYRETILQSLPQLTA
-166 LDGRN
+166 LDGKN
-171 ISGESV
+171 TSGEPV
-177 DLVEENYS
+177 DLAEENYS
-185 DLRCFEDI
+185 DLQCLEDI
-193 LGSLVSSGCPSS
+193 FGSLVSSGCPSTR
-205 QDQNNVPLLLA
+205 DQVPYNVPLPLA

-229 RATMPVQGATSSSTE
+229 RSRIPVPGATSSSTE
-244 LLSSSE
+244 LVSSSE
-250 PEKTQLDKLHSE
+250 PENTQLDKIQSE
-262 MRIKRIEDQILEI
+262 IRIKKIEDQILQI
-275 LQKVSDNSRQEAA
+275 LQKVSDSSRQEAA

-302 ESDNESGKE
+302 ESENESGKE
-311 NSRKVMKGSK
+311 NNRKVMKGSK
-321 IPTYRKTALNTKG
+321 IPTYCKTALSTKG
-334 HASHLKKKITDREE
+334 HASRLKKKITDREE
-348 KKSSLKCPCSS
+348 KKSSSKCPCSNQN
-359 EKDSHFEVVGRKA
+359 DSHFKVVGRKA

-417 AEKKLLEHVSELQK
+417 AEKRLLEHVSELQK

-440 SMTMYTTDRLKE
+440 SMAVFTRDRLKE

-477 LTNELNQARNKE
+477 LTNELNLARNKE
-489 AEHQKAMRAL
+489 AEYQRAMRAL

-504 KMETERLQQ
+504 NIETQRLQQ
-513 RAVEMKQVQE
+513 RAAEMKQVQE
-523 AELKASANEREVQL
+523 AELRASANEREVQL

-583 KEVAKEEQRHEQHVR
+583 KEVAKEEQRHDQHVR

-604 NTSNQRYREL
+604 NMSNQKYREL
-614 EDEFRLALTIETKR
+614 EDEFRLALTIEAKR
-628 FKEVKR
+628 FKEVKQE
-634 DFEKVSANL
+634 FEKASADL

-658 YMASLI
+658 DMASLI

-682 KSNEEATTNLKCR
+682 KSNEEATANLKCR

-713 ELLKKENGKLI
+713 ELLKKENVKLI

-746 ELAEQEKF
+746 ELAEQ
-754 SKGIKQ
+754 
-760 RPSVLHFLLSVTY
+760 
-773 LQIKSLQCFQWA
+773 
-785 KQSIL
+785 
-790 WFVKFLPS
+790 
-798 FPPAQS
+798 
-804 PDIPHLEIVYKM
+804 
-816 SCCNVNILF
+816 
-825 CPGAHLAQDRGKL
+825 GAHLAQDRGKL

-843 VLTSEIDMLKKQ
+843 VLTNEIDTLKKQ

-902 KLLRVQLDDKAA
+902 KFFQIQLDEKAA
-914 ECEKLME
+914 ECEKLM
-921 KIERQNEKKEELK
+921 KKLERQNERKEELK
-934 QLLEEKELEL
+934 QLLEEKEVEL

-988 ERNKSLQTQRIA
+988 ERNKSLQSQRIA
-1000 VEKLHQ
+1000 VEKLHK
-1006 MDNVFRKQLES
+1006 MDNAFRKQLES

-1029 KNEKEKQI
+1029 ENEKEKQI

-1052 ELLQEMANNKRAM
+1052 ELLQEMANNKKAM

-1079 QQDFED
+1079 QQD
-1085 Y
+1085 

>member
-1 MRSARGPGGMAGI
+1 LRS
-14 PGELS
+14 L
-19 LMDKGVKSLRDVSLS
+19 LDVSLS

-44 NLIAR
+44 NRIAR
-49 IQGLEHLRNLQHL
+49 IEGLDHLRNLQHL
-62 DLSSNQIRRI
+62 DLSSNQIHRI
-72 EGLGSLAKLR
+72 EGLSSLSNLR

-93 VEGFRSLHGT
+93 VEGLEKLFNLTVLNLSYNRIHDLSGFRSLHGT

-115 CVSNINH
+115 CVSNMNH
-122 LVQCTKGLC
+122 LLHCTKGLH
-131 CLTSL
+131 CLTNL
-136 TLERNGKAN
+136 TLEKNGKAN

-171 ISGESV
+171 ISGEPL
-177 DLVEENYS
+177 DLAKENCS
-185 DLRCFEDI
+185 DLQCLEDI

-205 QDQNNVPLLLA
+205 RNQNNVTLLLA
-216 TPHIDQALAQFRQ
+216 TPHIDQALAHFRQ
-229 RATMPVQGATSSSTE
+229 RAKMPVQGATSSSTE
-244 LLSSSE
+244 LVSSSE
-250 PEKTQLDKLHSE
+250 PEKTELDKIYSE
-262 MRIKRIEDQILEI
+262 MRIKKIEDQISQI
-275 LQKVSDNSRQEAA
+275 LQKVSDGSRQEAP

-302 ESDNESGKE
+302 ESENESGKE
-311 NSRKVMKGSK
+311 NNRKVMKGSK
-321 IPTYRKTALNTKG
+321 IPTYRRTTLCAKC
-334 HASHLKKKITDREE
+334 HASRPKKKITDREE
-348 KKSSLKCPCSS
+348 QKSSSKCPCSNQR
-359 EKDSHFEVVGRKA
+359 DSHLNSSSDNQDIKVVGRKA

-378 QSNMEKVEECNSNP
+378 QSNVEKAERNSNP
-392 IEESTYRA
+392 MEESTYRA

-440 SMTMYTTDRLKE
+440 SMAVYTTDRLKE
-452 LILKERDAKARLQA
+452 LILKERDDKARLQA

-477 LTNELNQARNKE
+477 LTSELNQARNKE
-489 AEHQKAMRAL
+489 AEHQKAMQAL

-504 KMETERLQQ
+504 KMETQRLQQ
-513 RAVEMKQVQE
+513 RAIEMKQVQE

-537 LRISVRQQ
+537 LRISFRQQ

-560 QEQRKELGTRVALNG
+560 QEQRKELETRVALNG

-583 KEVAKEEQRHEQHVR
+583 KEVAKEEQRHEQRVR
-598 ELQEKI
+598 EFQEKI
-604 NTSNQRYREL
+604 NTSNQKYKEL
-614 EDEFRLALTIETKR
+614 EDEFRLALTIEAKR
-628 FKEVKR
+628 FKEVKQG
-634 DFEKVSANL
+634 FEKVSADL
-643 VEHKQALFELEQREK
+643 VEHKRALFEFEQREK
-658 YMASLI
+658 DMASLI
-664 QDLTNLV
+664 QDLTNIV

-682 KSNEEATTNLKCR
+682 KSNEEATASLKCQTR
-695 TGELETVIE
+695 ELETVIE
-704 EDKQKAVQV
+704 GDKQKAVQV
-713 ELLKKENGKLI
+713 ELLKKENGKLL

-746 ELAEQEKF
+746 ELAEQ
-754 SKGIKQ
+754 
-760 RPSVLHFLLSVTY
+760 
-773 LQIKSLQCFQWA
+773 
-785 KQSIL
+785 
-790 WFVKFLPS
+790 
-798 FPPAQS
+798 
-804 PDIPHLEIVYKM
+804 
-816 SCCNVNILF
+816 
-825 CPGAHLAQDRGKL
+825 GAHLAQDRGKL

-843 VLTSEIDMLKKQ
+843 VLTNEIEMLKKQ
-855 KEQDSDTIKI
+855 KEQDSDTIRI
-865 KNKIVD
+865 KNKILD

-883 LQEKDKQIKKH
+883 LQEKDKQIRKH

-902 KLLRVQLDDKAA
+902 KLFQVQLDEKAA

-921 KIERQNEKKEELK
+921 KLERQNERKEELK
-934 QLLEEKELEL
+934 QLLEEKEVEL

-978 FDFKEKKLIE
+978 FDIKEKKLIE

-1000 VEKLHQ
+1000 VEKLHE
-1006 MDNVFRKQLES
+1006 MDNAFRKQLES
-1017 VLAAHQEELLHL
+1017 MLAAHQEELLQL
-1029 KNEKEKQI
+1029 TNEKEKQI

-1052 ELLQEMANNKRAM
+1052 ELLQEMANNKKAM

-1079 QQDFED
+1079 QQDFE
-1085 Y
+1085 

>member
-1 MRSARGPGGMAGI
+1 MRPARGPGGAAGM

-19 LMDKGVKSLRDVSLS
+19 LMDKGVKSLKDVSLS

-49 IQGLEHLRNLQHL
+49 IQGLDHLRNLRHL

-72 EGLGSLAKLR
+72 EGLDSLAKLR
-82 TLSLSCNLLTK
+82 SLSLSCNLLTK
-93 VEGFRSLHGT
+93 VEGLEKLFNLTMLNLSYNRIHDLSGFRSLHGT
-103 RYKISHIDLHSN
+103 RHKISHIDLHSN

-122 LVQCTKGLC
+122 LLQCTKGLR
-131 CLTSL
+131 CLTNL

-145 PVCHTA
+145 PVCHIA
-151 GYRETVLQSLPQLTA
+151 GYRETVLQSLSQLTA

-177 DLVEENYS
+177 DLAEENCS
-185 DLRCFEDI
+185 DFQCLEDI
-193 LGSLVSSGCPSS
+193 LGSLVSSGCPSTR
-205 QDQNNVPLLLA
+205 DQNNVPLPLA

-229 RATMPVQGATSSSTE
+229 RMRIPVQGATSSSTE
-244 LLSSSE
+244 LVSSSE
-250 PEKTQLDKLHSE
+250 PEKNELDKIHSE
-262 MRIKRIEDQILEI
+262 MRIKKLEEQILQI
-275 LQKVSDNSRQEAA
+275 LQKVSDSSRQEAA
-288 PSALK
+288 SSSLK

-302 ESDNESGKE
+302 ESENESGKE
-311 NSRKVMKGSK
+311 NRKIMKRSK
-321 IPTYRKTALNTKG
+321 IPTYRKTSLSTKG
-334 HASHLKKKITDREE
+334 HASHLKKKITVREE
-348 KKSSLKCPCSS
+348 KKSSSKCPCSS
-359 EKDSHFEVVGRKA
+359 QNDSDFKVVGRKP

-378 QSNMEKVEECNSNP
+378 QSNMEKVEECNSNH

-406 QEKERRWKAEQ
+406 QEKERRLKAEQ
-417 AEKKLLEHVSELQK
+417 AEKKLLAHISELQK
-431 HAKEEKNIQ
+431 YAEEEKNIQ
-440 SMTMYTTDRLKE
+440 SMAVFTRDRLKE
-452 LILKERDAKARLQA
+452 LILEERDAKARLQA

-477 LTNELNQARNKE
+477 LTNELNQAKNKE
-489 AEHQKAMRAL
+489 AEYQKAMRAL
-499 EETLS
+499 EGTLS
-504 KMETERLQQ
+504 QMETQRLQQ

-545 KEKVKQLHELLVLRE
+545 KEKVKQ
-560 QEQRKELGTRVALNG
+560 G
-575 PEFQDALS
+575 
-583 KEVAKEEQRHEQHVR
+583 
-598 ELQEKI
+598 
-604 NTSNQRYREL
+604 
-614 EDEFRLALTIETKR
+614 
-628 FKEVKR
+628 
-634 DFEKVSANL
+634 FEKASADL
-643 VEHKQALFELEQREK
+643 AEHKQDLFELEQREK
-658 YMASLI
+658 DMASLI

-682 KSNEEATTNLKCR
+682 KSNEEATANLKCR

-713 ELLKKENGKLI
+713 ELLKKENVKLI

-746 ELAEQEKF
+746 ELAEQ
-754 SKGIKQ
+754 
-760 RPSVLHFLLSVTY
+760 
-773 LQIKSLQCFQWA
+773 
-785 KQSIL
+785 
-790 WFVKFLPS
+790 
-798 FPPAQS
+798 
-804 PDIPHLEIVYKM
+804 
-816 SCCNVNILF
+816 
-825 CPGAHLAQDRGKL
+825 GAHLAQDRGKL

-843 VLTSEIDMLKKQ
+843 VLTNEIVTLKKQ

-894 HEENREAQ
+894 HEEKREAQ
-902 KLLRVQLDDKAA
+902 KLLQIQLDEKAA
-914 ECEKLME
+914 ECEKLM
-921 KIERQNEKKEELK
+921 KKLERQNERKEELE
-934 QLLEEKELEL
+934 QLLEEKEVEL

-955 KRWQGKGE
+955 KRWQGKAE

-1000 VEKLHQ
+1000 VEKLHK
-1006 MDNVFRKQLES
+1006 MDNAFRKQLES

-1029 KNEKEKQI
+1029 ENEKEKQI

-1052 ELLQEMANNKRAM
+1052 ELLQEMASNKKAM

>member
-1 MRSARGPGGMAGI
+1 MAGI

-49 IQGLEHLRNLQHL
+49 IQGLDHLRNLQHL

-72 EGLGSLAKLR
+72 EGLHSLAKLR
-82 TLSLSCNLLTK
+82 TLSLACNLLTK
-93 VEGFRSLHGT
+93 VEGLEKLFNLTMLNLSYNHIHDLSGFRSLHGT
-103 RYKISHIDLHSN
+103 RHKISHIYLHSN

-122 LVQCTKGLC
+122 LLQCTKGLR
-131 CLTSL
+131 CLTNL
-136 TLERNGKAN
+136 TLERDGKAN

-171 ISGESV
+171 ISGEAV
-177 DLVEENYS
+177 DLAEENCS
-185 DLRCFEDI
+185 DMQCLEDI

-205 QDQNNVPLLLA
+205 RDQNNVPVPLA

-229 RATMPVQGATSSSTE
+229 RTKVPLQGATSSSTE
-244 LLSSSE
+244 LVSSSE
-250 PEKTQLDKLHSE
+250 PEKTQLDKIHSE
-262 MRIKRIEDQILEI
+262 MRIKRIEDQILQI
-275 LQKVSDNSRQEAA
+275 LQKVSDSSRQEAA

-302 ESDNESGKE
+302 ESDDESGKE

-321 IPTYRKTALNTKG
+321 IPTYRKTALSTKG

-348 KKSSLKCPCSS
+348 NKSSSKCPCSS
-359 EKDSHFEVVGRKA
+359 QKDSHFKVVGRKA
-372 EILTGR
+372 EILTRR

-440 SMTMYTTDRLKE
+440 SMTVYTTDRLKE

-466 DVQQLKGETER
+466 DVQQLKGEMER

-489 AEHQKAMRAL
+489 AEYQKAMQAL

-504 KMETERLQQ
+504 KMETQRLQQ
-513 RAVEMKQVQE
+513 RAAQMKQVQE

-583 KEVAKEEQRHEQHVR
+583 KEMAKEEQRHEQHIR
-598 ELQEKI
+598 KLQEKI
-604 NTSNQRYREL
+604 NLSNQRYREL
-614 EDEFRLALTIETKR
+614 EDEFRLALTVEAKR
-628 FKEVKR
+628 FQEVKQG
-634 DFEKVSANL
+634 FEKVSADL
-643 VEHKQALFELEQREK
+643 LEHKQALFELEQREK
-658 YMASLI
+658 CMASLI

-682 KSNEEATTNLKCR
+682 KSNEEAATNLKCR

-724 SQLTAQESVIDGLKM
+724 SQLTAQESVINGLKM

-746 ELAEQEKF
+746 ELAEQ
-754 SKGIKQ
+754 
-760 RPSVLHFLLSVTY
+760 
-773 LQIKSLQCFQWA
+773 
-785 KQSIL
+785 
-790 WFVKFLPS
+790 
-798 FPPAQS
+798 
-804 PDIPHLEIVYKM
+804 
-816 SCCNVNILF
+816 
-825 CPGAHLAQDRGKL
+825 GAHLAQDRGKL

-843 VLTSEIDMLKKQ
+843 VLTNEIDTLKKQ

-883 LQEKDKQIKKH
+883 IQEKDKQIKKH

-921 KIERQNEKKEELK
+921 KLEKQNERKEELK
-934 QLLEEKELEL
+934 QLLEEKEVEL
-944 DDIKNAHSALK
+944 DDIKNAH
-955 KRWQGKGE
+955 
-963 LLSQLEVQVKQMKEN
+963 
-978 FDFKEKKLIE
+978 
-988 ERNKSLQTQRIA
+988 RIA
-1000 VEKLHQ
+1000 VEKLHE
-1006 MDNVFRKQLES
+1006 MDSAFRKQLES
-1017 VLAAHQEELLHL
+1017 VLAAHEEELLHL

-1052 ELLQEMANNKRAM
+1052 ELLQEMANNKKAM

>member
-1 MRSARGPGGMAGI
+1 AAARGGAARLTVGA
-14 PGELS
+14 S
-19 LMDKGVKSLRDVSLS
+19 LRSLRDVSLS

-49 IQGLEHLRNLQHL
+49 IQGLDHLRNLQHL

-72 EGLGSLAKLR
+72 EGLSCLAKLR

-93 VEGFRSLHGT
+93 VEGLEKLFNLTMLNLSYNHIHDLSGFQSLHGT
-103 RYKISHIDLHSN
+103 RHKISHIDLHSN

-122 LVQCTKGLC
+122 LLQCTKGLC
-131 CLTSL
+131 CLTNL
-136 TLERNGKAN
+136 TLEKNGKAN

-177 DLVEENYS
+177 NLAEENCS
-185 DLRCFEDI
+185 DLQCLEDI
-193 LGSLVSSGCPSS
+193 MGSLVSSGCPSS
-205 QDQNNVPLLLA
+205 RDQNNVPLPLA

-229 RATMPVQGATSSSTE
+229 RTRIPVQGATSSSTE
-244 LLSSSE
+244 LVSSSE
-250 PEKTQLDKLHSE
+250 PEKTELDKIHSE
-262 MRIKRIEDQILEI
+262 MRIKKIEDQILQI
-275 LQKVSDNSRQEAA
+275 LQKVSDSSRQEAA

-293 AKRDTDPTS
+293 AKRDIDPTS
-302 ESDNESGKE
+302 ESENESGKE
-311 NSRKVMKGSK
+311 NNRKVMKGSK
-321 IPTYRKTALNTKG
+321 IPTYRKTALSTKC
-334 HASHLKKKITDREE
+334 HASHLKKEE
-348 KKSSLKCPCSS
+348 KKSSSKCPCSS
-359 EKDSHFEVVGRKA
+359 QKDSHFKVVGRKA

-378 QSNMEKVEECNSNP
+378 QSKMEKVEECNSSP

-440 SMTMYTTDRLKE
+440 SMAVYNTDRLKE

-489 AEHQKAMRAL
+489 AEHQKAVQAL

-504 KMETERLQQ
+504 KMETQRLQQ
-513 RAVEMKQVQE
+513 RAIEMKQVQE

-545 KEKVKQLHELLVLRE
+545 KEKVKQLHELLVLKE
-560 QEQRKELGTRVALNG
+560 QEQRKELENRVALNG

-583 KEVAKEEQRHEQHVR
+583 KIVAKEEQRHEQHVR
-598 ELQEKI
+598 EFQEKI
-604 NTSNQRYREL
+604 NMSNQKYREL
-614 EDEFRLALTIETKR
+614 EDEFRLALTIEAKR
-628 FKEVKR
+628 FKEVKQG
-634 DFEKVSANL
+634 FEKVSADL

-658 YMASLI
+658 DMTSLI
-664 QDLTNLV
+664 QDLTNIV

-682 KSNEEATTNLKCR
+682 KSNEEATANLKCR
-695 TGELETVIE
+695 TEELETVLE

-746 ELAEQEKF
+746 ELAEQ
-754 SKGIKQ
+754 
-760 RPSVLHFLLSVTY
+760 
-773 LQIKSLQCFQWA
+773 
-785 KQSIL
+785 
-790 WFVKFLPS
+790 
-798 FPPAQS
+798 
-804 PDIPHLEIVYKM
+804 
-816 SCCNVNILF
+816 
-825 CPGAHLAQDRGKL
+825 GAHLAQDRGKL

-843 VLTSEIDMLKKQ
+843 VLINEIDTLKKQ

-883 LQEKDKQIKKH
+883 LQEKEKQMRKH

-902 KLLRVQLDDKAA
+902 KLLRVQLDEKAA

-921 KIERQNEKKEELK
+921 KLERQNERKDELK
-934 QLLEEKELEL
+934 QLLEEKEVEL
-944 DDIKNAHSALK
+944 DDIKNAHSVLK

-988 ERNKSLQTQRIA
+988 ERNKSLQSQRIA
-1000 VEKLHQ
+1000 VEKLHK
-1006 MDNVFRKQLES
+1006 MDNAFRKQLES

-1029 KNEKEKQI
+1029 ANEKEKQI

-1052 ELLQEMANNKRAM
+1052 ELLQEMANNKKAM

-1079 QQDFED
+1079 QQDFE
-1085 Y
+1085 

>member
-1 MRSARGPGGMAGI
+1 GEAWGGAVRLTVGA
-14 PGELS
+14 S
-19 LMDKGVKSLRDVSLS
+19 LRSLRDVSLS
-34 SDLHTLNAHC
+34 SDLRTLNAHC

-49 IQGLEHLRNLQHL
+49 IQGLDHLRSLQHL

-72 EGLGSLAKLR
+72 EGLSSLANLR

-93 VEGFRSLHGT
+93 VEGLEKLFNLTMLNLSYNHIHDLSGFRSLHGT
-103 RYKISHIDLHSN
+103 RHRISNIDLHSN
-115 CVSNINH
+115 CVSSINH
-122 LVQCTKGLC
+122 LLQCTKGLR
-131 CLTSL
+131 CLTNL
-136 TLERNGKAN
+136 TLEKNGKAN

-151 GYRETVLQSLPQLTA
+151 GYRETVLQALPQLTV

-177 DLVEENYS
+177 DLAEENSS
-185 DLRCFEDI
+185 DLQCLEDI
-193 LGSLVSSGCPSS
+193 MGSLVSSGCPSS
-205 QDQNNVPLLLA
+205 RDQNNVPLPLA

-229 RATMPVQGATSSSTE
+229 RTRIPVQGATSSSTE
-244 LLSSSE
+244 IVSSSE
-250 PEKTQLDKLHSE
+250 PEKTELDRIHSE
-262 MRIKRIEDQILEI
+262 MRIKKIEDQILQI
-275 LQKVSDNSRQEAA
+275 LQKVSDSSRQEAA

-302 ESDNESGKE
+302 ESENESGKE
-311 NSRKVMKGSK
+311 NNRKVLKGSK
-321 IPTYRKTALNTKG
+321 IPTYRKTTLSTKC
-334 HASHLKKKITDREE
+334 HASHLKKKVTDREV
-348 KKSSLKCPCSS
+348 KKSSSRCPCSS
-359 EKDSHFEVVGRKA
+359 QKDCHLKVVGRKA

-378 QSNMEKVEECNSNP
+378 QSNMENVEECNSNL
-392 IEESTYRA
+392 IEESTYQA

-431 HAKEEKNIQ
+431 HVKEEKNIQ
-440 SMTMYTTDRLKE
+440 SMAAYNTDRLKE

-489 AEHQKAMRAL
+489 AEHQKAMQVL

-504 KMETERLQQ
+504 KMETQRLQQ
-513 RAVEMKQVQE
+513 RAIEMKQVQE

-560 QEQRKELGTRVALNG
+560 QEQRKERETRVALNG
-575 PEFQDALS
+575 PEFQEALS
-583 KEVAKEEQRHEQHVR
+583 KLMAKEEQRHEQHVR
-598 ELQEKI
+598 EFQEKI
-604 NTSNQRYREL
+604 NLSNQKYREL
-614 EDEFRLALTIETKR
+614 EDEFRLALTVEAKR
-628 FKEVKR
+628 FKEVKQG
-634 DFEKVSANL
+634 FEKVSADL
-643 VEHKQALFELEQREK
+643 IEHKQALFELEQREK
-658 YMASLI
+658 DMATLI
-664 QDLTNLV
+664 QDLTNIV

-682 KSNEEATTNLKCR
+682 KSNEEATANLKCR
-695 TGELETVIE
+695 TPELETVME
-704 EDKQKAVQV
+704 EDKQKAVEV

-724 SQLTAQESVIDGLKM
+724 SQLAAQESVIDGLKM

-746 ELAEQEKF
+746 ELAEQ
-754 SKGIKQ
+754 
-760 RPSVLHFLLSVTY
+760 
-773 LQIKSLQCFQWA
+773 
-785 KQSIL
+785 
-790 WFVKFLPS
+790 
-798 FPPAQS
+798 
-804 PDIPHLEIVYKM
+804 
-816 SCCNVNILF
+816 
-825 CPGAHLAQDRGKL
+825 GAHLAQDRGKL

-843 VLTSEIDMLKKQ
+843 VLTNEIDMLKKQ

-883 LQEKDKQIKKH
+883 LKEKEKEIRQH

-902 KLLRVQLDDKAA
+902 KLLRVQLDEKAA
-914 ECEKLME
+914 ECEKLMQKLE
-921 KIERQNEKKEELK
+921 KQNERKDELK
-934 QLLEEKELEL
+934 QLLEEKEVEL

-988 ERNKSLQTQRIA
+988 ERNKSLQSQRIA
-1000 VEKLHQ
+1000 MEKLHK
-1006 MDNVFRKQLES
+1006 MDNAFRKQLES

-1029 KNEKEKQI
+1029 ENEKEKQI

-1052 ELLQEMANNKRAM
+1052 ELLQEMANNKKAM

-1079 QQDFED
+1079 QQDFE
-1085 Y
+1085 